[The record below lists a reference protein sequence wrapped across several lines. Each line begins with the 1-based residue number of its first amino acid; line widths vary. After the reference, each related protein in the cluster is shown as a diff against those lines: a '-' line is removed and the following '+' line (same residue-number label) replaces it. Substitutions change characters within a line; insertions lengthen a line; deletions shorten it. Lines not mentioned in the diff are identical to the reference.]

1 MASPGYDGSIRIDSR
16 IDTKNFNAGM
26 KKLNSAIGKSM
37 SALIGKLASV
47 AVGVTLV
54 VSTIATLAAGL
65 IALGVVAAKALSR
78 FVNHLYESLSTT
90 SAYRSQVVALRGAFD
105 NLKGAMIGLGANLLN
120 AVAPALM
127 TIIDWLVKALNFLSM
142 FIAALSG
149 QKTVMMYV
157 AGATKDAASG
167 AGKLAKNT
175 KDAEKAAK
183 GALAAFDEINVLQQ
197 APLDTESTSGGSGIG
212 GQLQMM
218 EVEIPE
224 DYVKNTWKSIWD
236 WVKLRTAE
244 AWFWLWDNVL
254 LPVRNFFI
262 DAWESAKNFFLEYVW
277 TPIKET
283 AIEAW
288 ENIKEAAQS
297 AWNFIVE
304 KWTQLKETFVNN
316 VWLPIKNAA
325 IQAWEI
331 IKNSA
336 SNAWNNIKNAWNGA
350 NDWFLTAVWTPIKT
364 KVVEIWDSIETKIS
378 DTWTN
383 IKTIWGNAKSWFD
396 NTVINP
402 IKDGFSVALEWI
414 KTKFTNIFDGI
425 KLTVKGVIN
434 GIIGFL
440 NRLLSG
446 ITTAVNG
453 IVNAINSF
461 QVKIPS
467 WVPGIGGTTFGGFN
481 LSSVSTPQIPYLAKG
496 AVIPP
501 NSEFLAVL
509 GDQRA
514 GAGKSIEAPEQL
526 IRQIV
531 SEELSN
537 AGGQEVT
544 INFAGSLGALV
555 QELKPYIDRENIRVG
570 KSLVRGMA

>member
-1 MASPGYDGSIRIDSR
+1 MASPGYDGSIK
-16 IDTKNFNAGM
+16 IDTKIDTKSFNAGM
-26 KKLNSAIGKSM
+26 KNLSGAIGRSM
-37 SALIGKLASV
+37 GALTSKLAGV
-47 AVGVTLV
+47 AVGVTMV
-54 VSTIATLAAGL
+54 ASAIATLAVGI
-65 IALGVVAAKALSR
+65 IAFGVVAFKALSK
-78 FVNHLYESLSTT
+78 FVNQLYESLSAT
-90 SAYRSQVVALRGAFD
+90 SANRSQVVALRSAFD
-105 NLKGAMIGLGANLLN
+105 GLKGSMIALGANLLN

-149 QKTVMMYV
+149 QKTVMQYV

-197 APLDTESTSGGSGIG
+197 APLDTESTSGGGSIG

-236 WVKLRTAE
+236 WVKLKTAE

-262 DAWESAKNFFLEYVW
+262 DAWESAKNFFIEYVW
-277 TPIKET
+277 APIKDT

-297 AWNFIVE
+297 AWSFIVE

-325 IQAWEI
+325 IQAWET
-331 IKNSA
+331 IKNSV

-350 NDWFLTAVWTPIKT
+350 KDWFLTSVWNPIRSKA
-364 KVVEIWDSIETKIS
+364 VEIWDNIKLKVS

-383 IKTIWGNAKSWFD
+383 IKTVWGNAKAWFD
-396 NTVINP
+396 NNVINP
-402 IKDGFSVALEWI
+402 IKNGFGLALEWLR
-414 KTKFTNIFDGI
+414 TKFSSVFDGV
-425 KLTVKGVIN
+425 KLVAKNAIN
-434 GIIGFL
+434 GIISFL
-440 NRLLSG
+440 NRLLVG
-446 ITTAVNG
+446 ITSAING
-453 IVNAINSF
+453 IVRAINSF

-467 WVPGIGGTTFGGFN
+467 WVPGIGGTTFGGFS
-481 LSSVSTPQIPYLAKG
+481 LGEVSAPQIPYLAKG

-509 GDQRA
+509 GDQRS
-514 GAGKSIEAPEQL
+514 GKNIEAPEQL

-544 INFAGSLGALV
+544 INFAGSLAALV
-555 QELKPYIDRENIRVG
+555 QELKPYIDRENVRVG
-570 KSLVRGMA
+570 KSLVRGIS